1 MDYKRLIDGIYSGYK
16 NQGEDYIMS
25 IKTQHGTYI
34 RKPINELS
42 NSELKKYSKESILS
56 DAYNKITND
65 VILKRRI
72 KLINKIKKYE

>member
-1 MDYKRLIDGIYSGYK
+1 MDFKYIFDSIYSAYR
-16 NQGEDYIMS
+16 NHGEDYIMC

-42 NSELKKYSKESILS
+42 NNELKMYSDDSILS
-56 DAYNKITND
+56 DVYKDITND